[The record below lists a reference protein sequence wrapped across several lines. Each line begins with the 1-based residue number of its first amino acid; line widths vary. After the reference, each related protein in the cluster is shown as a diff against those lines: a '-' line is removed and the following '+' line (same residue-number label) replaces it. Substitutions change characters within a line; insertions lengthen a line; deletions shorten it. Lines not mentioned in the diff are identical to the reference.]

1 MNKMKRL
8 LMINSFIL
16 VLLLSACSNKDRET
30 SKVTNITTPSITPT
44 VTVTPTAALTTA
56 KTVAA
61 YEIPDVEI
69 ASKDIPDSESFQF
82 IKNMKIG
89 WNLGNTF
96 DAYMDEPWFSD
107 ELGYES
113 AWNGVV
119 TTQEM
124 IDALKDSGFNSIR
137 IPVSWHNHVSGDDF
151 IISDVWLDRVQEV
164 VDYAYNKGM
173 YVILNTHHD
182 VSDTF
187 YYPSGEHMDNSMK
200 YIEQIWSQ
208 LSKRFA
214 EYDEHLIFESMN
226 EPRLVGTNYEWWLD
240 INNESCI
247 DSVKSINA
255 LNQVFVDIVR
265 NGEGD
270 NNKRYLMVP
279 GYSASAQGALINEF
293 ELPKDIVKNKLI
305 VSVHA
310 YTPYNFALQA
320 PTESGSIS
328 EFSSDN
334 QNSVTEINQFM
345 DQLYN
350 KYISNG
356 TPVVIGEF
364 GARDK
369 NGNTQDRIDFAT
381 YYIAYA
387 RANGMSCIWWDNNSF
402 SGTGENFGLLDR
414 KTITW
419 RDKEIVDGL
428 MKYAQ

>member
-1 MNKMKRL
+1 
-8 LMINSFIL
+8 
-16 VLLLSACSNKDRET
+16 
-30 SKVTNITTPSITPT
+30 
-44 VTVTPTAALTTA
+44 
-56 KTVAA
+56 
-61 YEIPDVEI
+61 
-69 ASKDIPDSESFQF
+69 
-82 IKNMKIG
+82 
-89 WNLGNTF
+89 
-96 DAYMDEPWFSD
+96 
-107 ELGYES
+107 
-113 AWNGVV
+113 
-119 TTQEM
+119 
-124 IDALKDSGFNSIR
+124 
-137 IPVSWHNHVSGDDF
+137 
-151 IISDVWLDRVQEV
+151 
-164 VDYAYNKGM
+164 
-173 YVILNTHHD
+173 
-182 VSDTF
+182 
-187 YYPSGEHMDNSMK
+187 
-200 YIEQIWSQ
+200 
-208 LSKRFA
+208 
-214 EYDEHLIFESMN
+214 
-226 EPRLVGTNYEWWLD
+226 
-240 INNESCI
+240 
-247 DSVKSINA
+247 
-255 LNQVFVDIVR
+255 
-265 NGEGD
+265 
-270 NNKRYLMVP
+270 MVP

-305 VSVHA
+305 LSVHA